1 MLAPGPFKASQL
13 RSGDPYELSN
23 GHPIH
28 CLPTGHR
35 GAVANL
41 IGGQVVATD
50 PKVAYAGVDA
60 GFTPEKGTLRAP
72 DVAVVPKPDRDGWI
86 PGVPPL
92 ALEYAGVGQDEQ
104 ELQDKIADLLRFG
117 TRFVWVIRLVG
128 MPRVEVHQPN
138 LPVETL
144 YSGSLLEAPG
154 ILENPVPV
162 EALYDQASSEK
173 VVFRNLLQRRG
184 YRDLDEVREEAREE
198 GKEAGKEEGR
208 EEGLPQALEHLLR
221 ARGWTTAEAQRLRIH
236 AATAAQLEQW
246 LSSVISANTLDDLLG
261 SSP

>member
-1 MLAPGPFKASQL
+1 MRSRPPPMLAPGPFKASQL

-92 ALEYAGVGQDEQ
+92 ALEYAGVGQDEE
-104 ELQDKIADLLRFG
+104 ELQEKIADLLRFG
-117 TRFVWVIRLVG
+117 TQFVWVIRLVG
-128 MPRVEVHQPN
+128 MPRVEVYQPGK
-138 LPVETL
+138 PMEARF
-144 YSGSLLEAPG
+144 SGSLLEAPG

-162 EALYDQASSEK
+162 EALYDPASGEK

-184 YRDLDEVREEAREE
+184 YRDLDEVREEGR
-198 GKEAGKEEGR
+198 GEGR
-208 EEGLPQALEHLLR
+208 EEGLREALAH
-221 ARGWTTAEAQRLRIH
+221 
-236 AATAAQLEQW
+236 
-246 LSSVISANTLDDLLG
+246 
-261 SSP
+261 